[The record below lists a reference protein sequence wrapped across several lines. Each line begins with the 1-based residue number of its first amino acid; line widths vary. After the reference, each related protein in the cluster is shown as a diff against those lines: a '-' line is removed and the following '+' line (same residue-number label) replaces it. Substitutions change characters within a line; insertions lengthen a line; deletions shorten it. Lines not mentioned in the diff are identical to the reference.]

1 MFCKLCSSV
10 ALFGGLSVCGMD
22 TSCIPEKIDHASAP
36 VIDGKLD
43 DKVWLKAKEFGPFL
57 SNQVHKMPLTQQS
70 WAKLAVDGKYLYWAV
85 YCEEKEPGKLVQDQ
99 KNDGS
104 SEMWTDDCVEIFIAP
119 DYMNLKHYAIFT
131 VNTLGKVS
139 QMLGKDGG
147 WQSGVEVA
155 SYVGVN
161 YWSTEGR
168 LPLASLQLSEKDVF
182 GMCICRS
189 RFACGSK
196 EYGRWPVGG
205 DYHIPS
211 GHVLLGSYKPFLEGM
226 ISSLKMQMAELNA
239 NKHGDSDESSLS
251 AKFAKTVES
260 IENSIRD
267 GTATPEIVNKYI
279 ADAAE
284 ISESAKLLIRNRKYA
299 SGISSVE
306 KENAFIVRSATSLE
320 KIFQYTFKPEW
331 KRKGKD
337 ATVEISMAG
346 NELESF
352 QAVIIPLE
360 DINKLT
366 WDISGSFP
374 ANRVRVQP
382 VGYVDVHV
390 NSNHEILQNYPADM
404 VVTGKWPDPLFSTWD
419 SIEKMPAR
427 QIQPVWITIDTADDV
442 APGDYT
448 LTIEFKDSKG
458 ASAKID
464 VAVKV
469 WNFSLPSRTTLKTDF
484 WWADSN
490 FTSYYPEIA
499 GNPEKY
505 KALIRD
511 FQSFMLDNRMTPVDL
526 GPFKRIK
533 VTSPSPGK
541 WQFDFTA
548 AEEML
553 NHIFNRPERPY
564 RQGNVYKALTHE
576 TYLIDGKPYHSHN
589 DNYKSDENRE
599 FLLSYL
605 QAAKNFHKDKSWSK
619 NIFLSPV
626 DEPSKP
632 LWDKVR
638 WIAPIL
644 KNNAPDW
651 PMVSSLN
658 EPATLKELTDDIDI
672 MAPGIL
678 ANLDDGVLPYLR
690 DRQNSG
696 HVYWGYIC
704 YKTACVDFESIDH
717 RMIPWYC
724 WQYDFKGLLYW
735 GFSGW
740 NYFET
745 PLKSKDMFVKNP
757 EDRWPNKE
765 KPWRQRSLWSVT
777 PGDGYLLYPS
787 PNGKPWSSIRLENI
801 RDGIEDYEYCVM
813 LKGAVERMKNQKAPS
828 NEIAEGESL
837 LNETKKLFQSTNK
850 YTRDWRKLLELRQK
864 TGSFLDTHNTYLK

>member
-1 MFCKLCSSV
+1 MFCKLCAAA
-10 ALFGGLSVCGMD
+10 ALLGGLSVYGMD
-22 TSCIPEKIDHASAP
+22 TPCIPEKIDPASAP

-43 DKVWLKAKEFGPFL
+43 DKVWLQVKKYGPFL
-57 SNQVHKMPLTQQS
+57 TNQVSKTPLTQQS
-70 WAKLAVDGKYLYWAV
+70 WTKVAVDGKYLYWAV

-104 SEMWTDDCVEIFIAP
+104 PSMWMDDCVEIFIAP
-119 DYMNLKHYAIFT
+119 DYLNQKNYATFV
-131 VNTLGKVS
+131 VNSLGKVR
-139 QMLGKDGG
+139 QILGKDGG

-155 SYVGVN
+155 SHVGAN

-168 LPLASLQLSEKDVF
+168 LPLASLQLSEKNVF
-182 GMCICRS
+182 GMSICRS
-189 RFACGSK
+189 RYASGSK
-196 EYGRWPVGG
+196 EYSIWPVGG
-205 DYHIPS
+205 FNHNPS

-226 ISSLKMQMAELNA
+226 ISSLKMQMAELNSD
-239 NKHGDSDESSLS
+239 KRGDGSDSSALS
-251 AKFAKTVES
+251 AKLAKTVES

-267 GTATPEIVNKYI
+267 GAATPEIVNKYI

-306 KENAFIVRSATSLE
+306 KDNAFLVRSATSLE

-331 KRKGKD
+331 KSKGKD
-337 ATVEISMAG
+337 ARIEISMAG

-352 QAVIIPLE
+352 QAIIIPLE
-360 DINKLT
+360 DISKLT
-366 WDISGSFP
+366 WNISGSFP

-382 VGYVDVHV
+382 VGYVDVPV
-390 NSNHEILQNYPADM
+390 KSSHEILQNYPADM

-419 SIEKMPAR
+419 NIENMPAR

-448 LTIEFKDSKG
+448 LTVDFKDSKG

-484 WWADSN
+484 WWMDSN

-499 GNPEKY
+499 GNPAKY
-505 KALIRD
+505 EAMIRD
-511 FQSFMLDNRMTPVDL
+511 FQSFMLDNRITPVDL
-526 GPFKRIK
+526 YPLTKIK
-533 VTSPSPGK
+533 VSSPSPGK
-541 WQFDFTA
+541 WQFDFTG
-548 AEEML
+548 AEKML

-564 RQGNVYKALTHE
+564 RQGNVYKAITHAGHQ
-576 TYLIDGKPYHSHN
+576 IDGKGYHPHY
-589 DNYKSDENRE
+589 DNYKSDQNKE
-599 FLLSYL
+599 FLVSYL
-605 QAAKNFHKDKSWSK
+605 QAARTFHKDKSWSG

-626 DEPSKP
+626 DEPAKP
-632 LWDKVR
+632 YWDKVR

-651 PMVSSLN
+651 PMVSAVC
-658 EPATLKELTDDIDI
+658 EPVTFKELKDDIDV

-678 ANLDDGVLPYLR
+678 SILDDGVLPYLR

-696 HVYWGYIC
+696 HTYWGYIC
-704 YKTACVDFESIDH
+704 YKTMCIDFESIDH

-757 EDRWPNKE
+757 EERWPNKG
-765 KPWRQRSLWSVT
+765 KQWQHRSLWGV

-787 PNGKPWSSIRLENI
+787 PDGKPWSSIRLENI
-801 RDGIEDYEYCVM
+801 RDGIEDYEYCAM
-813 LKGAVERMKNQKAPS
+813 LKGAVERMKNRKAPP
-828 NEIAEGESL
+828 NEIAAGESL
-837 LNETKKLFQSTNK
+837 LNETKGLFQSTNK

-864 TGSFLDTHNTYLK
+864 TGSFLNAHNTYLK